1 MSARAPSVRPMMLTN
16 HAQEY
21 DDARLGYQR
30 LDPHR
35 PEVIFE
41 VTSAAEIEEAVRY
54 AVDHD
59 HRIAVQGSGHGLIEG
74 IDGGV
79 LIATRRFN
87 GVRVDATAKTARIEA
102 GATWQDVMTATA
114 PYGLAPLS
122 GSLPGVGAVAY
133 TLGGGLGLMARKY
146 GYAADHVRRIEVVT
160 PDGVRR
166 KAEDDPDL
174 FWALRGGGGN
184 FGVVTGLEIDLFDVP
199 TLYGG
204 SLYFDLAEYPYA
216 VETWREWTQT
226 VPDEVTSGVA
236 IIPFPDI
243 QPVPASLRGKRIA
256 QLQLA
261 VLGDPDLI
269 KPLRAIG
276 TPVLDTVGELPYL
289 ESGKIFA
296 EPDRPDSYRSHNA
309 LLTDLDPAALATLPK
324 SAIIAIRHLGG
335 ALSREPKIANAV
347 GHRNAAYTLTVLNPS
362 RKDVDRRIFEPWQS
376 ATIGRLLN
384 FSFEKLTSAEI
395 AEAYAPEDF
404 ARLVE
409 LRDRYDA
416 SRRLAPNHELTAPQ

>member
-1 MSARAPSVRPMMLTN
+1 MMLTN
-16 HAQEY
+16 KAQRY

-59 HRIAVQGSGHGLIEG
+59 HRIAVQGSGHGLTQG

-87 GVRVDATAKTARIEA
+87 GVRVDATAKTAWVDA

-122 GSLPGVGAVAY
+122 GSFPGVGAVAY

-166 KAEDDPDL
+166 NAEDDPDL

-204 SLYFDLAEYPYA
+204 SLYFDLAEYPHA
-216 VETWREWTQT
+216 VETWSEWTQT
-226 VPDEVTSGVA
+226 VPDEVTSAVA
-236 IIPFPDI
+236 LIPFPDVEG
-243 QPVPASLRGKRIA
+243 VPAQLRGKRIA
-256 QLQLA
+256 QLQLV
-261 VLGDPDLI
+261 VLGDPDLVE
-269 KPLRAIG
+269 PLRAIG
-276 TPVLDTVGELPYL
+276 TPALDTVGDLPYL

-296 EPDRPDSYRSHNA
+296 EPDRSDHYRSHSA
-309 LLTDLDPAALATLPK
+309 LLTDLDALATLPK
-324 SAIIAIRHLGG
+324 ELIIGIRHLGG
-335 ALSREPKIANAV
+335 ALSRQPEIANAV
-347 GHRNAAYTLTVLNPS
+347 GHRNAAYGLTVLAPGS
-362 RKDVDRRIFEPWQS
+362 KDVDRRIFEPWQA

-395 AEAYAPEDF
+395 AEAYEPATF
-404 ARLVE
+404 ARLLE

-416 SRRLAPNHELTAPQ
+416 ARRLAPNHELPSHELTAPR